1 MFDNS
6 KLWSYLFKDLS
17 VRNKLHMSFFWIGFV
32 LVCLPVIVALHQHS
46 SSRDG
51 LYIDFAGR
59 TRYLSQKIYSE
70 ANMATDP
77 NPETRALAKKHL
89 KESINRLSSIYSS
102 FETGGKLIDSERD
115 TISLSAA
122 KDESIVVPLKKAQEI
137 FNKNLGA
144 LNTLVNDDNSVA
156 ISNEEL
162 AAQKELKEWALNEQL
177 LMANQEL
184 VSAFYKQGQ
193 LHRNQFYVLFL
204 GIAVIALIIVVFNFL
219 LIQNYVVKPIDVI
232 AKAANAIEEGDSHTK
247 IEHNINDELGMI
259 IHSINALANNLREA
273 AEFTVKIG
281 KGEFNADFN
290 VKMGKNTSEEHNL
303 GTALLNMRDRLMKVA
318 EEDKKRNWATEGFA
332 MFGDILRKDND
343 NIGLLSDNIISHL
356 VKYLKANQG
365 SLFIVNEESKEE
377 AFLEMK
383 ACYAWNK
390 KKFIERKI
398 ELGEGIVGQV
408 WQEGDTVL
416 LTEIPDNYI
425 TITSGLGEA
434 NPNCILVVPL
444 KVNEQIF
451 GVIELASFKRFE
463 AHEIDFTTKLGESIA
478 STISG
483 VKGNE
488 RTRKLLTDSQQL
500 TESLKTQEE
509 ETRQNMEELNATQD
523 EMRRKEEEIAR
534 REEEIRGQ
542 IEVLERMRR
551 EKI

>member
-70 ANMATDP
+70 ANLVTDP

-122 KDESIVVPLKKAQEI
+122 KDESIVVPLKKAEEI
-137 FNKNLGA
+137 FNINLGA

-156 ISNEEL
+156 VSNEEL
-162 AAQKELKEWALNEQL
+162 AAQKVLKEWALNEQL

-193 LHRNQFYVLFL
+193 LHRIQFYVLFL
-204 GIAVIALIIVVFNFL
+204 GIALIALIIVVFNFL
-219 LIQNYVVKPIDVI
+219 LIQSYVVKPIDVI
-232 AKAANAIEEGDSHTK
+232 AKAANAIEEGDSHAK
-247 IEHNINDELGMI
+247 IEHNIKDELGMI

-356 VKYLKANQG
+356 VKYLNANQG

-488 RTRKLLTDSQQL
+488 RTRKLLMDSQQL

-509 ETRQNMEELNATQD
+509 ETRQNMEELNATHD

-534 REEEIRGQ
+534 REEEIKGQ